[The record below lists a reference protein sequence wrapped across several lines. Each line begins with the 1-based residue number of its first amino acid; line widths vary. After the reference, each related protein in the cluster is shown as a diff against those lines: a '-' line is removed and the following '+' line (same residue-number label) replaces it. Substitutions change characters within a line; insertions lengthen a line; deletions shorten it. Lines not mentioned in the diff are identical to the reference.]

1 MSRTIALDTELF
13 YSKEVSVKPLGAWK
27 YVRHPKADCYMISVS
42 DGTDHWAGH
51 PRDFNFSSLEGATL
65 LSHNAAFDEEV
76 YLAQVEKGLWP
87 KINYTAWHCTA
98 DLSSYV
104 CNRRSLAHAVQHLFD
119 VSLSKDMRDW
129 MKGRTWDDAVREGKA
144 EELLQYARDD
154 AAWCW
159 RIWDKCG
166 DQWPEWERE
175 VSHLTRLQ
183 GRLGVHIHEERL
195 NKAIKALE
203 RVVLRSLDT
212 LPWIQADP
220 EAAAASPKAIAQAC
234 RDAGIPPPPIKA
246 HDADAAEEWEDTYSH
261 LTPWLKGLKDLR
273 KAKKMLASL
282 QTMKRR
288 LRDDGTMAFSLRYF
302 GAHTGRWAGEAG
314 INFQNFNRMP
324 MFVSPDGR
332 LIDDPAEVAKHYN
345 VFKKSPEEV
354 EVDVVDMRGM
364 IYAPPGK
371 YIASVDLSQIEPRVL
386 NYLVG
391 NHSLLRAIEG
401 GLPIYEAHARE
412 TMGWKGGKL
421 KKENEKLYALA
432 KARVLGL
439 GYGCGAEKF
448 ITVAR
453 MMAGIDITEN
463 DEAVALDMSMDKTI
477 HRTDD
482 KGNPCEP
489 FIYVRDGSKRVKM
502 KVHGAQSRLLVAD
515 FRANNPLIKGLW
527 KQLQEHLQSSVGEDM
542 KLELPS
548 GRSLVYRAVTV
559 ERVKGKNPE
568 TGETYDKMNYR
579 ADVGGFRSSF
589 YGGLLAENLVQAV
602 ARDVFAQNMLAMHK
616 VGIRVLWSVHDE
628 AVCLVDSPEEGEKAR
643 SMMATTPAWLA
654 GCPVDSELTLSD
666 RYKK

>member
-27 YVRHPKADCYMISVS
+27 YTRHPKAECYMISVS
-42 DGTDHWAGH
+42 DGTEHWAGH
-51 PRDFNFSSLEGATL
+51 PRDFNFASLEGASL
-65 LSHNAAFDEEV
+65 ISHNAAFDEEV

-87 KINYTAWHCTA
+87 KIDSKAWHCTS
-98 DLSSYV
+98 DLSAYV

-129 MKGRTWDDAVREGKA
+129 MKGRTWEDAVREGKA

-159 RIWDKCG
+159 KIWDKCSH
-166 DQWPEWERE
+166 QWPEWERE
-175 VSHLTRLQ
+175 VSYLTRIQ

-203 RVVLRSLDT
+203 RVILRALDT

-220 EAAAASPKAIAQAC
+220 DAAAASPKAIAQAC
-234 RDAGIPPPPIKA
+234 RDAGIPPPPVKA
-246 HDADAAEEWEDTYSH
+246 HDADAAEEWEETYSH

-273 KAKKMLASL
+273 KAKKMLATL

-302 GAHTGRWAGEAG
+302 GAHTGRWAGESG
-314 INFQNFNRMP
+314 INFQNFNRSP
-324 MFVSPDGR
+324 MFVGQDDR
-332 LIDDPAEVAKHYN
+332 LIDDPAEFAKHYD
-345 VFKKSPEEV
+345 VFKKSPEDV
-354 EVDVVDMRGM
+354 GVDVVDMRGM
-364 IYAPPGK
+364 IYAPPGT

-391 NHSLLRAIEG
+391 NRSLLKSIEG

-453 MMAGIDITEN
+453 MMAGIDITE
-463 DEAVALDMSMDKTI
+463 DDLKVALESSMDNKVYTTDSNGKPCDPYVYVGNNEKRTKT
-477 HRTDD
+477 
-482 KGNPCEP
+482 
-489 FIYVRDGSKRVKM
+489 
-502 KVHGAQSRLLVAD
+502 KVYAANSRRLVAD
-515 FRANNPLIKGLW
+515 FRAQNPLIRNDWRENQDL
-527 KQLQEHLQSSVGEDM
+527 LQNSVGEDM
-542 KLELPS
+542 VIDLPS
-548 GRSLVYRAVTV
+548 GRSLVYRSVTV

-568 TGETYDKMNYR
+568 TGESYDKLNYR
-579 ADVGGFRSSF
+579 AEVGGFRSSF
-589 YGGLLAENLVQAV
+589 YGGLITENIVQAV

-616 VGIRVLWSVHDE
+616 AGIRVLWSVHDE
-628 AVCLVDSPEEGEKAR
+628 AVCLVGSPEEGEKAR
-643 SMMATTPAWLA
+643 RMMATTPDWLP